1 MRRGSR
7 AGRTAGGA
15 VIAVALA
22 ALGAGCT
29 VGPAANRA
37 ENVNPAGHSRG
48 PEEPSDDENSGSSWR
63 EDEPEPEE
71 TPPTLQ
77 PPEPAEPEGAA
88 EVTEAL
94 AEGIDGLGNPC
105 CTAVMP
111 SGDVLVG
118 DRDSGAVV
126 RVTPE
131 GDVSDVGVVH
141 GVTLG
146 PDHALLGMTVAPDS
160 SSGPD
165 ELFVYYARSSDA
177 RVASYPLDESA
188 PEGEQISTYPDTL
201 LDNIPLGAAANG
213 GALAFGPDGMLY
225 AGTGQAGQGDAAA
238 SDPESLAGKILRID
252 PGSGGVP
259 ADNPFPGSHVYSSG
273 HTDVRGLAWDGAE
286 RLWAVDGT
294 ELNAIAPG
302 GDYAE
307 QQEPVYDWADAGAEP
322 AGLAYAPAS
331 RSFWMASATDSGL
344 WRVPL
349 NGEDVTL
356 VADPALLDDG
366 QLAQPRAVI
375 PGTDDGEVLVLT
387 ASGGLFRV
395 AVS

>member
-1 MRRGSR
+1 MS
-7 AGRTAGGA
+7 APALNDSRTA
-15 VIAVALA
+15 A
-22 ALGAGCT
+22 AADMYACR
-29 VGPAANRA
+29 V
-37 ENVNPAGHSRG
+37 
-48 PEEPSDDENSGSSWR
+48 DD
-63 EDEPEPEE
+63 
-71 TPPTLQ
+71 
-77 PPEPAEPEGAA
+77 
-88 EVTEAL
+88 
-94 AEGIDGLGNPC
+94 
-105 CTAVMP
+105 
-111 SGDVLVG
+111 
-118 DRDSGAVV
+118 
-126 RVTPE
+126 
-131 GDVSDVGVVH
+131 
-141 GVTLG
+141 
-146 PDHALLGMTVAPDS
+146 
-160 SSGPD
+160 
-165 ELFVYYARSSDA
+165 
-177 RVASYPLDESA
+177 
-188 PEGEQISTYPDTL
+188 
-201 LDNIPLGAAANG
+201 IPLGAAANG

-331 RSFWMASATDSGL
+331 RSFWMASATDGGL